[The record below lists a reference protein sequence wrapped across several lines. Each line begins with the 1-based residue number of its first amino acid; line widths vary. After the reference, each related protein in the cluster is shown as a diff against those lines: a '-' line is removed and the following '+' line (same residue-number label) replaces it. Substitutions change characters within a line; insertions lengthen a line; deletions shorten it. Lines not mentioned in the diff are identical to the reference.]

1 MKIIIFFVFFSSFF
15 LVGCTT
21 QAEKGTENTP
31 LATQKMES
39 IYVDVRED
47 NEWSEGHI
55 QGATHLR
62 LGEIESGNI
71 STLPKDKHI
80 ILYCRSGRRSA
91 IALEKLKTLGFQN
104 ISDAGGMTSIQDV
117 TIIK

>member
-15 LVGCTT
+15 LVWCTT
-21 QAEKGTENTP
+21 QAEKWTENTP

-47 NEWSEGHI
+47 NEWSEWHI
-55 QGATHLR
+55 QWATHLR
-62 LGEIESGNI
+62 LWEIESWNI